1 MSDTMTNPAV
11 PSLMST
17 LSRRGFLAGSGAL
30 VASATFGT
38 KLAFASPES
47 PASGDVIVLVFLR
60 GGMDGLSMVAPFQ
73 MPSYR
78 TLRPTIRVKDASE
91 VADPANPP
99 PGCEIGRASC
109 RERVSSPV

>member
-47 PASGDVIVLVFLR
+47 PASGDVIVL
-60 GGMDGLSMVAPFQ
+60 
-73 MPSYR
+73 
-78 TLRPTIRVKDASE
+78 
-91 VADPANPP
+91 
-99 PGCEIGRASC
+99 EIGRAH
-109 RERVSSPV
+109 V